1 MVLNQEKSKGGNFYG
16 YSKPAGFTGKSFE
29 AGDFNGIDSSKIR
42 KNLGLTGDPGG
53 IRTRDLHLERVASL
67 YR

>member
-29 AGDFNGIDSSKIR
+29 VGDFNGIDSSKIGVSGKLDER
-42 KNLGLTGDPGG
+42 DP
-53 IRTRDLHLERVASL
+53 S
-67 YR
+67 